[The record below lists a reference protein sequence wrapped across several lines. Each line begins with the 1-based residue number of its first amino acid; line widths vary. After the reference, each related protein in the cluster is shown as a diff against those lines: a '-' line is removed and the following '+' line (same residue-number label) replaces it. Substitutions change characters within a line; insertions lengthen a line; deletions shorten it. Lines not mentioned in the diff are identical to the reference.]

1 MTKVFVQ
8 PLPCVPSIP
17 AFCIA
22 FTYREICSRT
32 EYSRNATRLAVNN
45 MQTMLNNNFP
55 KKKKHFW
62 ILNKY
67 IIILPE
73 IVLILYFVFILILH
87 ILFQIHVQPTLH
99 LNSIFNFRNYD

>member
-1 MTKVFVQ
+1 
-8 PLPCVPSIP
+8 
-17 AFCIA
+17 
-22 FTYREICSRT
+22 
-32 EYSRNATRLAVNN
+32 
-45 MQTMLNNNFP
+45 MLNNNFP

-87 ILFQIHVQPTLH
+87 ILFQIHVQPKLH
-99 LNSIFNFRNYD
+99 LNSIFDFRDYDWKQRTPRKQDKDTLYDNIVIDCA

>member
-1 MTKVFVQ
+1 
-8 PLPCVPSIP
+8 
-17 AFCIA
+17 
-22 FTYREICSRT
+22 
-32 EYSRNATRLAVNN
+32 
-45 MQTMLNNNFP
+45 MLNNNFP

-87 ILFQIHVQPTLH
+87 ILFQIHVQPKLH
-99 LNSIFNFRNYD
+99 LNSIFDFRYYDWKQRTPRKQDTDTLYDNIVIDCA